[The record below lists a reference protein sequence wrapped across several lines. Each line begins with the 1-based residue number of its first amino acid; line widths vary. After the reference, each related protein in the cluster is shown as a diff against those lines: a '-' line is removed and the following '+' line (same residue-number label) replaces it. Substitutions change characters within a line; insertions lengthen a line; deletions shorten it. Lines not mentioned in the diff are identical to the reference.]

1 MVAYG
6 FARAN
11 FKGKRVL
18 FLSTTITMMLPNQV
32 IMIPQYIIFN
42 MLGWVNTPSPIIVP
56 AWCAKPLF
64 IFMIMQFIE
73 GIPRDLDEA
82 ANMDGRSPY
91 TIFTRIT
98 LPLAKPAMVTC
109 AIFEFYWK
117 WDDYMGSLLYLNSPE
132 KYTVSIALEEFYG
145 PHELLGLRR
154 YVCDVCAVP
163 AACYHYFHAAAE
175 VHRGGSGLHR
185 YQGIE
190 RECKDERQG
199 IVC

>member
-1 MVAYG
+1 MMGMKAKRRLHTIIFHVIVGGIAIFMFYPIAWMFFSSFKPTEQVMTTVAQLFPGSWTLENYATGWKGFGGITFATFFKNSFFITILSTAGAVISSTMVAYG

-18 FLSTTITMMLPNQV
+18 FLCMMITMMLPNQV

-82 ANMDGRSPY
+82 ANMDGCRM
-91 TIFTRIT
+91 TG
-98 LPLAKPAMVTC
+98 KP
-109 AIFEFYWK
+109 
-117 WDDYMGSLLYLNSPE
+117 N
-132 KYTVSIALEEFYG
+132 
-145 PHELLGLRR
+145 
-154 YVCDVCAVP
+154 
-163 AACYHYFHAAAE
+163 
-175 VHRGGSGLHR
+175 
-185 YQGIE
+185 Q
-190 RECKDERQG
+190 
-199 IVC
+199 